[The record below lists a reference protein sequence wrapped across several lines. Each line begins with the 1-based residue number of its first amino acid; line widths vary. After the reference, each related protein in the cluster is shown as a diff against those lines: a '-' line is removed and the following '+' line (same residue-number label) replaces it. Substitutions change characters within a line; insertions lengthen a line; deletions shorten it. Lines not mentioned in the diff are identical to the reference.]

1 MQDKFV
7 EIKNAKRFR
16 AAVARIHHHNL
27 KGVERMALIYGD
39 PGLGKTETAIQYAA
53 GNGALFIRMRKLMN
67 ARWLLRDLV
76 KELGDYPM
84 RYTEGLFNQVIDLL
98 ERKKKTLILDEVDYF
113 TSDSKV
119 TETLRDIHDITG
131 TPMIFIGM
139 SQADKRLKRYPHL
152 YDRFVEIVKFQP
164 LDREDIELMIKE
176 LSNINF
182 DRDAI
187 DKIVE
192 LSEGKIRRV
201 LGLIHRMEYVA
212 QNNRLKSIS
221 AKEIR

>member
-1 MQDKFV
+1 MKDQFV
-7 EIKNAKRFR
+7 PIKNARRFQQ
-16 AAVARIHHHNL
+16 AVDRIHHVKL
-27 KGVERMALIYGD
+27 KGVERMVLIFGD

-67 ARWLLRDLV
+67 ARWLLRDMV
-76 KELGDYPM
+76 RELGDYPV

-98 ERKKKTLILDEVDYF
+98 ERKKRTLILDEVDYF

-152 YDRFVEIVKFQP
+152 YDRFVEVVKFQP
-164 LDREDIELMIKE
+164 LDREDTELMVKE

-201 LGLIHRMEYVA
+201 LGLIHRMEYIA

-221 AKEIR
+221 AKDVR